1 MSDYKM
7 GPAEGQFA
15 DLIWENEPLTSGQLS
30 KLGEAALSWK
40 KTTCFTVLK
49 RLCDRGIFQNQGGTV
64 TSRISREEFYA
75 RNSEAYVEETFG
87 GSLPAFLAAF
97 GTRKRLSDDEIDEL
111 KKLIE
116 SMRGQSHA

>member
-1 MSDYKM
+1 MSDYKL
-7 GPAEGQFA
+7 GAAEAKFA
-15 DLIWENEPLTSGQLS
+15 DLIWENEPLTSGALS
-30 KLGEAALSWK
+30 KLGKAALGWK

-64 TSRISREEFYA
+64 TSLISRDEFYA

-97 GTRKRLSDDEIDEL
+97 GSRKKLSDREVEEL
-111 KKLIE
+111 QKLIE
-116 SMRGQSHA
+116 QMRG